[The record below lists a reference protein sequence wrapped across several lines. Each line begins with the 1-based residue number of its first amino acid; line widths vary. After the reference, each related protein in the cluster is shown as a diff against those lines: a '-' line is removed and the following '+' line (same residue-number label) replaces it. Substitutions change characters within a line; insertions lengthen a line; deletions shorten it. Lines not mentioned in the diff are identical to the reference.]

1 MGNESNHPKSPKSL
15 KPGPPEPRHLVGM
28 GLISLDV
35 VAKRDHSTPSKLY
48 AGGTCGNVM
57 AILAFLGWKSVPVA
71 RMDDGPVSAHVLRDL
86 HRFGVKSDFMHLK
99 PQSPA
104 PVIVEWLSRDRDGN
118 GTHRYSFTCSEC
130 GGWYPGYRPVVAKAA
145 SEVLPQLG
153 TPAVFFFDRV
163 SRSAL
168 DLATEFAEAG
178 AVIVFEPSAIGDPK
192 QFRQAVELC
201 HILKYSSDRLS
212 DLGTLSRRP
221 TPPLEIST
229 LGAGGLVYRS
239 KLGNSK
245 SRTWHKVAPIP
256 VAKVVDAAGSGDW
269 FTAVLLDA
277 TCQSGAS
284 ALKKLSAPALQRAIH
299 KAEAAAAWNCAFEGP
314 RGGMYS
320 TTPEALHAAISSL
333 LLGQDFARAASA
345 TLSTQPDNTLPPDV
359 CLLCSPIPGAV
370 RSPRPARV

>member
-1 MGNESNHPKSPKSL
+1 MRNESKHPKSPKPS
-15 KPGPPEPRHLVGM
+15 KPVKLEPQYVVGM

-35 VAKRDHSTPSKLY
+35 VARRDHSAPSRLY

-57 AILAFLGWKSVPVA
+57 AILAFLGWKSVPLA
-71 RMDDGPVSAHVLRDL
+71 RMDDGAVSAHVLRDL
-86 HRFGVKSDFMHLK
+86 HRFGVESTFMHLQ

-130 GGWYPGYRPVVAKAA
+130 GGWYPGFRPVVAKVAT
-145 SEVLPQLG
+145 EVLPQLG
-153 TPAVFFFDRV
+153 APAVFFFDRV

-168 DLATEFAEAG
+168 DLAAEFAESG

-201 HILKYSSDRLS
+201 HILKYSSDRMA
-212 DLGTLSRRP
+212 DLATLARRP
-221 TPPLEIST
+221 VPPLEIST

-239 KLGNSK
+239 ALSSSK
-245 SRTWHKVAPIP
+245 SRAWHKVDPIA

-277 TCQSGAS
+277 ICPSGA
-284 ALKKLSAPALQRAIH
+284 AAFKKLSTTALQRAIH

-320 TTPEALHAAISSL
+320 TSPKALQAAISSL
-333 LLGQDFARAASA
+333 LHGKDFARAAGPDA
-345 TLSTQPDNTLPPDV
+345 STQPENTLPPDV
-359 CLLCSPIPGAV
+359 CLLCSPLSGTG
-370 RSPRPARV
+370 RSVKPARV